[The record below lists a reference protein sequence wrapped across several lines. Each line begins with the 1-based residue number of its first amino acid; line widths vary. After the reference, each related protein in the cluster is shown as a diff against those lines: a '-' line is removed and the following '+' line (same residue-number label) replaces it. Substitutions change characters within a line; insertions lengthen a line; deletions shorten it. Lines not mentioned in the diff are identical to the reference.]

1 MLGVEVLEAHRLLDL
16 MKKRVFVPWLLVSKE
31 IDPWVELEGR
41 QMQTIDVVD
50 RAALALLQ
58 HLLALAR
65 LCSVG
70 PSLALIHG
78 RMLLDA
84 SLFFARL
91 RMAGLQ
97 RATPGCQCEHWGR
110 SEGKGLQLSMVVVLV
125 SCA

>member
-1 MLGVEVLEAHRLLDL
+1 
-16 MKKRVFVPWLLVSKE
+16 
-31 IDPWVELEGR
+31 
-41 QMQTIDVVD
+41 MQTIDVVD

-65 LCSVG
+65 LWSVD
-70 PSLALIHG
+70 PSSALIHG

-97 RATPGCQCEHWGR
+97 RAIPGCPCEHWSR
-110 SEGKGLQLSMVVVLV
+110 SEGKSLQLSMVAVLV

>member
-1 MLGVEVLEAHRLLDL
+1 
-16 MKKRVFVPWLLVSKE
+16 
-31 IDPWVELEGR
+31 
-41 QMQTIDVVD
+41 MQTIDVVD

-65 LCSVG
+65 LCSVD
-70 PSLALIHG
+70 PSSALIHG

-84 SLFFARL
+84 SLFFARQ

-97 RATPGCQCEHWGR
+97 RAIPGCPCEHWSM
-110 SEGKGLQLSMVVVLV
+110 SEGKSLQLSMVAVLV